1 MADIIVRQ
9 ANSTS
14 LTVQSSSN
22 QVLVRQQPNNTV
34 VVQTTGNSY
43 VLPPAT
49 ANTLGGI
56 IVGDNLTI
64 NANGLLSATATAGVN
79 AFNNRTGNV
88 TLTANDVYSAAF
100 DVSKAGTPQL
110 YVRTSNIAPGLSND
124 LANTPN
130 GTQQSLY
137 SIRSA
142 YPNAPLYSN
151 GTIWSFGSVNI
162 KTTTATNAN
171 AAASDVGVF
180 EVIFQVTSNL
190 PVFAGTTNKRSGF
203 QLVYRSGSPWLN
215 ILGGVAYDSFININ
229 SYPDTYILT
238 KGQAKLYFLTR
249 DVADTLY
256 EPLKRIEP
264 PLELP

>member
-22 QVLVRQQPNNTV
+22 QVLVRQQPSNTV

-64 NANGLLSATATAGVN
+64 NANGLLSATAGAGVST
-79 AFNNRTGNV
+79 FNNRTGNV